1 MNIVFA
7 DTFYYLAL
15 LSADDETHGR
25 AVEMTTRYAGRMVT
39 TAWVLTE
46 LADGL
51 SRSGTRAFL
60 FQFLQTLLAD
70 PEVAVVPSSDE
81 LFQQGLDLYGR
92 RPDKDWSLT
101 DCISFTVMNRQ
112 RITEALTADH
122 HFEQAGFVALLK

>member
-15 LSADDETHGR
+15 LNADDEAHGR
-25 AVEMTTRYAGRMVT
+25 AVEMTERYAGRMVT

-51 SRSGTRAFL
+51 CRSTTRAFL
-60 FQFLQTLLAD
+60 FQFLETLLAD
-70 PEVAVVPSSDE
+70 PEVTFVPPSDE
-81 LFQQGLDLYGR
+81 LFRQGLDLYGR

-101 DCISFTVMNRQ
+101 DCISFTVMGRQ
-112 RITEALTADH
+112 RITQALTADH
-122 HFEQAGFVALLK
+122 HFEQAGFVAILK